1 MTSVRQALPAIIAA
15 IIVGCVTGYGSFQF
29 GQGQLAAKMAKF
41 EQVDAELAKADDN
54 LAHADAEIMK
64 AIQRIDREGTQVSRQ
79 GAQQLL
85 ELKTRFDRL
94 ESQQAIAI
102 AQNARN
108 EALLLDL
115 KARLRQ

>member
-1 MTSVRQALPAIIAA
+1 MITFFRQALPAVIAST
-15 IIVGCVTGYGSFQF
+15 IVGMAVGYGSFQF
-29 GQGQLAAKMAKF
+29 GQGQIDAKLEAFEQKDEELAA
-41 EQVDAELAKADDN
+41 VDAQILN
-54 LAHADAEIMK
+54 TL
-64 AIQRIDREGTQVSRQ
+64 QRMDREGTQVSRQ
-79 GAQQLL
+79 GALQLN

>member
-1 MTSVRQALPAIIAA
+1 MNAFRNALSPVIAG
-15 IIVGCVTGYGSFQF
+15 IVVGCLTGYGSFVF
-29 GQGQLAAKMAKF
+29 GQGQLAERVEGLATATAALGDKD
-41 EQVDAELAKADDN
+41 EELAARDE
-54 LAHADAEIMK
+54 EI
-64 AIQRIDREGTQVSRQ
+64 IVTLNRIDREGTQVSR
-79 GAQQLL
+79 ADRDALS
-85 ELKTRFDRL
+85 ELKTRFDRM